1 MFVKEAAM
9 KIGVSGANGKLG
21 RSTIANLI
29 ARGDHEVVAI
39 SRTPDAIS
47 TAAVTTRFGDYD
59 DPASLAGAYAG
70 LDSLLIIPSADLRP
84 DIRGAQFIR
93 AIDAAVAAGVGRI
106 VLVSAQGTR
115 KVMTPSMANDYW
127 IGEQHLIANAPNW
140 TILRPSFHAEAMAQE
155 AQLSAAH
162 GVLTGLGEESVAYVS
177 RDDLA
182 AAAAAVL
189 TGEGHDGAIYQISGP
204 ERLTGREKAGHV
216 SAVLGRE
223 IGFLVMDEAALRD
236 GLNQAGI
243 PATFVDAIIE
253 GKREAASHNYDYLSG
268 DVERLTG
275 RKPRNLSAVLAEA
288 LIAEAA

>member
-1 MFVKEAAM
+1 MFVKETAM
-9 KIGVSGANGKLG
+9 KIGVSGASGKLG

-29 ARGDHEVVAI
+29 ARGSHEVVAI
-39 SRTPDAIS
+39 SRTPDAIPKAS
-47 TAAVTTRFGDYD
+47 VTARFGDYD
-59 DPASLAGAYAG
+59 DPASLAAAYAG

-93 AIDAAVAAGVGRI
+93 AIDAAVGAGVSRI

-127 IGEQHLIANAPNW
+127 IGEQYLIANAPNW

-155 AQLSAAH
+155 AQMSAAH
-162 GVLTGLGEESVAYVS
+162 GVLTGLGDESVAYVS

-189 TGEGHDGAIYQISGP
+189 TGEGDDGAIYQISGP
-204 ERLTGREKAGHV
+204 ERVTGQEKAAHV

-223 IGFLVMDEAALRD
+223 ISFLVMDEAALRER
-236 GLNQAGI
+236 LNQAGI
-243 PATFVDAIIE
+243 PATFVDAIVE

-275 RKPRNLSAVLAEA
+275 RKPRNLSAVLTEA

>member
-1 MFVKEAAM
+1 M
-9 KIGVSGANGKLG
+9 KIGVSGASGKLG

-29 ARGDHEVVAI
+29 AQGGREAVAI
-39 SRTPDAIS
+39 SRTPDAMS
-47 TAAVTTRFGDYD
+47 TASVTARFGDYD
-59 DPASLAGAYAG
+59 DPASLAAAYAG

-84 DIRGAQFIR
+84 DIRGPQFIR
-93 AIDAAVAAGVGRI
+93 AIDAAVAAGVDRI

-155 AQLSAAH
+155 AQMSAAH
-162 GVLTGLGEESVAYVS
+162 GVLTGLGDESVAYVS

-189 TGEGHDGAIYQISGP
+189 SGDGHDGAIYQISGP
-204 ERLTGREKAGHV
+204 ERLTGREKAAHV

-223 IGFLVMDEAALRD
+223 ISFLVMDEAALRER
-236 GLNQAGI
+236 LNQAGI
-243 PATFVDAIIE
+243 PATFVDAIVE

-275 RKPRNLSAVLAEA
+275 RKTRNLSAVLTEA

>member
-29 ARGDHEVVAI
+29 ARDGHEVVAI

-47 TAAVTTRFGDYD
+47 TAAVTARFGDYD

-84 DIRGAQFIR
+84 DIRGPQFIR
-93 AIDAAVAAGVGRI
+93 AIDAAVAARVGPI

-140 TILRPSFHAEAMAQE
+140 TILRPCFHAEAMAQE

-204 ERLTGREKAGHV
+204 ERLTGREKAGHL

-223 IGFLVMDEAALRD
+223 ISFLVMDEAALRD

>member
-9 KIGVSGANGKLG
+9 KIGVSGASGKLG

-29 ARGDHEVVAI
+29 AQGGREAVAI
-39 SRTPDAIS
+39 SRTPDAMS
-47 TAAVTTRFGDYD
+47 TASVTARFGDYD
-59 DPASLAGAYAG
+59 DPASLAAAYAG

-84 DIRGAQFIR
+84 DIRGPQFIR
-93 AIDAAVAAGVGRI
+93 AIDAAVAAGVDRI

-155 AQLSAAH
+155 AQMSAAH
-162 GVLTGLGEESVAYVS
+162 GVLTGLGDESVAYVS

-189 TGEGHDGAIYQISGP
+189 SGDGHDGAIYQISGP
-204 ERLTGREKAGHV
+204 ERLTGREKAAHV

-223 IGFLVMDEAALRD
+223 ISFLVMDEAALRER
-236 GLNQAGI
+236 LNQAGI
-243 PATFVDAIIE
+243 PATFVDAIVE

-275 RKPRNLSAVLAEA
+275 RKTRNLSAVLTEA

>member
-9 KIGVSGANGKLG
+9 KIGVSGASGKLG
-21 RSTIANLI
+21 RSAIANLI

-47 TAAVTTRFGDYD
+47 TAAVTKRFGDYD

-84 DIRGAQFIR
+84 DIRGPQFIR

-223 IGFLVMDEAALRD
+223 ISFFVMDEAALRD

>member
-9 KIGVSGANGKLG
+9 KIGVSGASGKLG

-29 ARGDHEVVAI
+29 ARSSREVVAI
-39 SRTPDAIS
+39 SRTPDAIL
-47 TAAVTTRFGDYD
+47 TASVILRFGNYD

-84 DIRGAQFIR
+84 DIRGPQFLR

-127 IGEQHLIANAPNW
+127 IGEQYLIANAPNW

-204 ERLTGREKAGHV
+204 ERLTGREKAAHV
-216 SAVLGRE
+216 SAVLGRK
-223 IGFLVMDEAALRD
+223 IGFLVMDEAGLRD

-275 RKPRNLSAVLAEA
+275 RKPRSLSAVLAEA